1 MADKFIL
8 NEDFDIP
15 GADEAADV
23 LGYDPD
29 AEPTLEDQGW
39 EYVASKDVYDED
51 GFRDSYMWYRKD
63 GNNRFFFSSDVD
75 YGDPEYFDWETEG
88 DEAAQEWFDSYGE
101 DEDDLTLVDN
111 REAAILGK
119 GDDPG
124 FDEYDRVDEAVEDN
138 LTAKA
143 EIDTPRGTFYAYKG
157 TWKDFENEPDRD
169 DWGFWFDH
177 YTDDNKHFKI
187 MHNHIDN
194 SAIAV
199 LKEGLNES
207 KGGFVEKYRGYSI
220 HDAGDRYVITDEK
233 GLNVGETRFGIPVCR
248 GMIDDM
254 IDGKEADKI
263 TEAKRTKF
271 PRGFN
276 LGSSNNQNVKVR
288 NPYNYTIQELS
299 INNKAKTF
307 ERGNFSMGRADI
319 ELKNRQEYED
329 IVDLLKDQGY
339 TEVKSDYHSLRNKTR
354 KGIREGLKES
364 ADNLSQ
370 ISRNEARRKFN
381 SGEHI
386 YIANPGSR
394 ITYEFVKD
402 DENPDFRTLIKN
414 YFTNDDGSLQTLQF
428 FSGESI
434 NEDKVDKQGSDNL
447 KFIGNAKVVDI
458 SDLPRIGD
466 SLNGGTVVSVNRKPN
481 QEGYRIYEVGVAED
495 PDHEFTTSDDSDG
508 GLDGVNTAHWT
519 FAVKPF
525 LKESLDNAE
534 KTTKEDILEYA
545 KLHGDRSAADL
556 LLLGGYEFFDG
567 TTDEYDAL
575 LKELEGKSEGLKESL
590 EDVDTTDVFS
600 KEEIETLKR
609 NPKHSIIKGTYAA
622 VYYEDEKKEDGTV
635 VEASFILGV
644 KNDDDW
650 DIVEFKNG
658 EDMNEYIRGLEKDSA
673 INEDTVK
680 QGSSWVNK
688 GKEGTHGKFKTKK
701 EADAQRKAMFAQGF
715 KESLTE
721 DPNQPTDTTVA
732 GRLITAINDE
742 WKTIDLYNSIISELS
757 TTDGDDYKKMIP
769 VIEDIVNEENVHVGQ
784 LQKALELI
792 SPDTADIAKGEKEAE
807 GQISGGDPSDDKKA
821 LVDESCKK
829 PIKESLD
836 DDDID
841 IDTESERWEDIY
853 EYGDDTDEYDDFEL
867 AGIYGGDLTYCPI
880 CGRRLQYD
888 EDGDSFCPKCEKS
901 AWELSQERRKLDKER
916 KNESVEENPDDDIE
930 GTEWYSTDIKEIPYG
945 KNKKRIKNRKLVDID
960 KEPVRN
966 PVNEGLE
973 DSKENAA
980 IIRTALASGSL
991 DRDAFIDYVLTNTPD
1006 EMLSGAVNF
1015 IGTSNFDTED
1025 DLDFLGD
1032 GVDVTDS
1039 FANDL
1044 FIDEGT
1050 LEDGSVITLKDYSK
1064 GDTTALQDG
1073 DNSTITTV
1081 QNDSEPACNDCDD
1094 LPDGVDI
1101 TLVDVDD
1108 DKPLEE
1114 EKPLQEMGPLAAT
1127 LLTAVAPVVADKVMD
1142 KVLPEEKED
1151 ENKVDDEV
1159 YGNADDDDVDI
1170 KGI

>member
-63 GNNRFFFSSDVD
+63 GNNRFFFSSDAD

-101 DEDDLTLVDN
+101 DEDDLTFVDN
-111 REAAILGK
+111 REATILGK

-124 FDEYDRVDEAVEDN
+124 FDEYDRVDEAKRKGINVGDYVRVRRNKNLPDFKGKVEKIDDITNTYVIRLENEDAEVTVPKTSVLISKIDLDEAVEDKDGGKVKVHYYAKNVDAIAEETFDYDYFVDNKDKILSSYDDVVDVQVFDKDGYYLHDINEAVEDN

-143 EIDTPRGTFYAYKG
+143 EIETPRGDFCVYKG
-157 TWKDFENEPDRD
+157 TWKDFENEDDRD

-207 KGGFVEKYRGYSI
+207 KRGFVEKYRGYSI

-354 KGIREGLKES
+354 KGIREDKQTDMVGKEEARKVFDKGGQVYISNGGKNYWGYDKSSGKTLDDVIKNYYDNQKNLSFMVDHRPLTKDHLLDRIKERRKTVEEEFTEDLDSNSVVGKDYSEIKKKLYRNGYREDKKNFFVEDGKSVYTWWKNKRDFINVFVEDGIIVQVSGKLYLKES
-364 ADNLSQ
+364 F
-370 ISRNEARRKFN
+370 E
-381 SGEHI
+381 GE
-386 YIANPGSR
+386 
-394 ITYEFVKD
+394 K
-402 DENPDFRTLIKN
+402 
-414 YFTNDDGSLQTLQF
+414 
-428 FSGESI
+428 
-434 NEDKVDKQGSDNL
+434 
-447 KFIGNAKVVDI
+447 
-458 SDLPRIGD
+458 
-466 SLNGGTVVSVNRKPN
+466 
-481 QEGYRIYEVGVAED
+481 
-495 PDHEFTTSDDSDG
+495 
-508 GLDGVNTAHWT
+508 
-519 FAVKPF
+519 
-525 LKESLDNAE
+525 
-534 KTTKEDILEYA
+534 
-545 KLHGDRSAADL
+545 
-556 LLLGGYEFFDG
+556 G
-567 TTDEYDAL
+567 TTNN
-575 LKELEGKSEGLKESL
+575 S
-590 EDVDTTDVFS
+590 
-600 KEEIETLKR
+600 
-609 NPKHSIIKGTYAA
+609 
-622 VYYEDEKKEDGTV
+622 
-635 VEASFILGV
+635 
-644 KNDDDW
+644 
-650 DIVEFKNG
+650 
-658 EDMNEYIRGLEKDSA
+658 
-673 INEDTVK
+673 
-680 QGSSWVNK
+680 
-688 GKEGTHGKFKTKK
+688 
-701 EADAQRKAMFAQGF
+701 
-715 KESLTE
+715 
-721 DPNQPTDTTVA
+721 VA
-732 GRLITAINDE
+732 NRLITAINDE

-757 TTDGDDYKKMIP
+757 MIDGDDYKKMIP

-792 SPDTADIAKGEKEAE
+792 SPDTVDIAKGEKEAE
-807 GQISGGDPSDDKKA
+807 GQISGGDPADDKKA
-821 LVDESCKK
+821 LVDESCGK
-829 PIKESLD
+829 
-836 DDDID
+836 
-841 IDTESERWEDIY
+841 
-853 EYGDDTDEYDDFEL
+853 
-867 AGIYGGDLTYCPI
+867 
-880 CGRRLQYD
+880 
-888 EDGDSFCPKCEKS
+888 
-901 AWELSQERRKLDKER
+901 
-916 KNESVEENPDDDIE
+916 SVEENPDDDIE
-930 GTEWYSTDIKEIPYG
+930 GTEWYPTDIKEIPYG
-945 KNKKRIKNRKLVDID
+945 KNNKRIKNRKLVDID

-973 DSKENAA
+973 DSKENATL
-980 IIRTALASGSL
+980 IRTALASGSL

-1039 FANDL
+1039 FVDDL
-1044 FIDEGT
+1044 FIDEDT

-1081 QNDSEPACNDCDD
+1081 QNDSEPACDDCDD

>member
-1 MADKFIL
+1 MNDKLTL
-8 NEDFDIP
+8 NEDFDIS

-29 AEPTLEDQGW
+29 AEPTLEDRGW

-101 DEDDLTLVDN
+101 DEDEITFVDN
-111 REAAILGK
+111 RENAILGK

-124 FDEYDRVDEAVEDN
+124 FDEYDKVDEAVEDN

-157 TWKDFENEPDRD
+157 TWKDFENEDDRD

-207 KGGFVEKYRGYSI
+207 KRGFVEKYRGYSI

-307 ERGNFSMGRADI
+307 ERGNFYMGRADI

-339 TEVKSDYHSLRNKTR
+339 TEVPSDYHSLRNKTR
-354 KGIREGLKES
+354 KGIREGVLMS
-364 ADNLSQ
+364 
-370 ISRNEARRKFN
+370 
-381 SGEHI
+381 
-386 YIANPGSR
+386 
-394 ITYEFVKD
+394 
-402 DENPDFRTLIKN
+402 
-414 YFTNDDGSLQTLQF
+414 
-428 FSGESI
+428 
-434 NEDKVDKQGSDNL
+434 DKVDKETARKEYESG
-447 KFIGNAKVVDI
+447 KPIYIGYNDGRREAMRFNPATGETFDEVVD
-458 SDLPRIGD
+458 
-466 SLNGGTVVSVNRKPN
+466 
-481 QEGYRIYEVGVAED
+481 
-495 PDHEFTTSDDSDG
+495 HMF
-508 GLDGVNTAHWT
+508 
-519 FAVKPF
+519 
-525 LKESLDNAE
+525 
-534 KTTKEDILEYA
+534 
-545 KLHGDRSAADL
+545 
-556 LLLGGYEFFDG
+556 
-567 TTDEYDAL
+567 
-575 LKELEGKSEGLKESL
+575 
-590 EDVDTTDVFS
+590 
-600 KEEIETLKR
+600 
-609 NPKHSIIKGTYAA
+609 
-622 VYYEDEKKEDGTV
+622 
-635 VEASFILGV
+635 
-644 KNDDDW
+644 
-650 DIVEFKNG
+650 NG
-658 EDMNEYIRGLEKDSA
+658 EKDLVFLVDHRPLTKDHLLDR
-673 INEDTVK
+673 IKERRKTVEEDTVK
-680 QGSSWVNK
+680 QNGKWVNK
-688 GKEGTHGKFKTKK
+688 GKEGTHGKFNTKK
-701 EADAQRKAMFAQGF
+701 EADAQRKAMFSQGF
-715 KESLTE
+715 TEDLDSESVVGKDYSEIKKKLYRNGYREDKENFFVEDGKAVYTWWKGKRDFINVFVEDGIIVQVSGKLYLKESFE
-721 DPNQPTDTTVA
+721 GEKGTTNNSVA
-732 GRLITAINDE
+732 NRLITAINDE

-757 TTDGDDYKKMIP
+757 MIDGDDYKKMIP

-792 SPDTADIAKGEKEAE
+792 SPDTVDIAKGEKEAE

-829 PIKESLD
+829 PIKESFD
-836 DDDID
+836 DDD

-853 EYGDDTDEYDDFEL
+853 EYGDDSDEYDDFEL

-901 AWELSQERRKLDKER
+901 AWELAQERRKLDKEG
-916 KNESVEENPDDDIE
+916 KNESVEENPDDDVE
-930 GTEWYSTDIKEIPYG
+930 GTEWYSTDVKEIPYG
-945 KNKKRIKNRKLVDID
+945 KNKKRIQNRKLVDVD
-960 KEPVRN
+960 KEPVRK
-966 PVNEGLE
+966 PVNEDFE
-973 DSKENAA
+973 DSNENATL
-980 IIRTALASGSL
+980 IRNALASGSL
-991 DRDAFIDYVLTNTPD
+991 DRDAFIDYVLANTPD

-1032 GVDVTDS
+1032 SVDVPDS
-1039 FANDL
+1039 FVDDL
-1044 FIDEGT
+1044 FIDEDT

-1081 QNDSEPACNDCDD
+1081 QNDSEPACDDCDD

-1142 KVLPEEKED
+1142 KVLPEEKEE
-1151 ENKVDDEV
+1151 ENKVDCEV
-1159 YGNADDDDVDI
+1159 HGNAEDDDVDI

>member
-39 EYVASKDVYDED
+39 EYVASKDIYDED

-63 GNNRFFFSSDVD
+63 DNNRFFFSSDAD

-101 DEDDLTLVDN
+101 DEGEEPSVDLDEAKKGEDMNESLSFDQVQEIKKYCSQYDSRCGVVDRN
-111 REAAILGK
+111 S
-119 GDDPG
+119 GDFYMTTPYG
-124 FDEYDRVDEAVEDN
+124 MVKQNYFELKKEHPERFENTTIDEAVEDKV
-138 LTAKA
+138 TEKA
-143 EIDTPRGTFYAYKG
+143 EIDTPRGDFCVYKG
-157 TWKDFENEPDRD
+157 TWKDFENESDRD

-207 KGGFVEKYRGYSI
+207 KRGFVEKYRGYSI

-354 KGIREGLKES
+354 KGIREGVLMSDKVDKETARKEYES
-364 ADNLSQ
+364 GKPIYIGYNDG
-370 ISRNEARRKFN
+370 RREAMRFNPATGETFDEVVDHMFNGEKDLFFLVDHRPLTKDHLLDRIKERRKTV
-381 SGEHI
+381 E
-386 YIANPGSR
+386 
-394 ITYEFVKD
+394 
-402 DENPDFRTLIKN
+402 
-414 YFTNDDGSLQTLQF
+414 
-428 FSGESI
+428 
-434 NEDKVDKQGSDNL
+434 EDKVDKQGSDNL

-519 FAVKPF
+519 FAVKPS
-525 LKESLDNAE
+525 LKEDTNEEENHAFKFNIGDDAFILLYSFDSGKKGAYN
-534 KTTKEDILEYA
+534 KVKITNRWVDKEDNTNQYSYN
-545 KLHGDRSAADL
+545 SAYGSVDSCPEEFL
-556 LLLGGYEFFDG
+556 LNH
-567 TTDEYDAL
+567 
-575 LKELEGKSEGLKESL
+575 KEIS
-590 EDVDTTDVFS
+590 D
-600 KEEIETLKR
+600 EIEKGSIYLH
-609 NPKHSIIKGTYAA
+609 PKHGLVKDTPM
-622 VYYEDEKKEDGTV
+622 KEDTIKTKSGKWT
-635 VEASFILGV
+635 
-644 KNDDDW
+644 
-650 DIVEFKNG
+650 
-658 EDMNEYIRGLEKDSA
+658 
-673 INEDTVK
+673 
-680 QGSSWVNK
+680 NK
-688 GKEGTHGKFKTKK
+688 GKEGTHGKFNTKK
-701 EADAQRKAMFAQGF
+701 EADAQRKAMFSQGF
-715 KESLTE
+715 TEDLDSNSVVGKDYSEIKKKLYRNGYREDKKNFFVEGGKAVYTWWNGKKDFINVFVEDGIIVQVSGKLNLKESFE
-721 DPNQPTDTTVA
+721 GEKGTTNNSVA
-732 GRLITAINDE
+732 NRLITAINDE

-757 TTDGDDYKKMIP
+757 MIDGDDYKKMIT

-807 GQISGGDPSDDKKA
+807 GQIGGGDPSDDKKA
-821 LVDESCKK
+821 LV
-829 PIKESLD
+829 
-836 DDDID
+836 
-841 IDTESERWEDIY
+841 
-853 EYGDDTDEYDDFEL
+853 
-867 AGIYGGDLTYCPI
+867 
-880 CGRRLQYD
+880 
-888 EDGDSFCPKCEKS
+888 
-901 AWELSQERRKLDKER
+901 
-916 KNESVEENPDDDIE
+916 NEDDDIE

-945 KNKKRIKNRKLVDID
+945 KNNKRIKNRKLVDID

-973 DSKENAA
+973 DSNENATL
-980 IIRTALASGSL
+980 IRTALASGSL
-991 DRDAFIDYVLTNTPD
+991 DRDAFIDYVLANTPD

-1015 IGTSNFDTED
+1015 IGTSNLDTED

-1039 FANDL
+1039 FVDDL
-1044 FIDEGT
+1044 FIDEDT

-1064 GDTTALQDG
+1064 GDASTLQDG
-1073 DNSTITTV
+1073 DNSTITTA
-1081 QNDSEPACNDCDD
+1081 QNDSEPACDDCDD

-1142 KVLPEEKED
+1142 KVLPEEKEE
-1151 ENKVDDEV
+1151 ENKVDCEV
-1159 YGNADDDDVDI
+1159 HGNAEDDDVDI